1 MHPSRPWVRDRL
13 PGLQKASKAYE
24 GKIYI
29 RDVYEIFG
37 NEVSDYLR
45 EHVGRDQRL
54 TQPNIRLAEKNFLME
69 INRYNVDTIVFATA
83 DNYREF
89 LTLDFIMVL
98 KSKGY
103 KLVGFLGDDEF
114 NHPQYR
120 YLAAIFDNFVVYVE
134 KYKKFYED
142 ITENQGFLL
151 LNSCHLPKIGK
162 ILNEPKTKYDTVM
175 IGGPIPARVNVLR
188 KLKKEG
194 FSIAVYGPKSW
205 QHFSD
210 FAEDYKGFVN
220 SEEFDIRLSEGKIIL
235 SMLEDHISGKMHMN
249 TKIWECARAG
259 TFTIAS
265 HYEPLFSNYGFKEG
279 TDNEKLLAKLSF
291 LFGRYRD
298 LYVKN
303 GFEKFVRDYLASDLN
318 IRMSRAKV
326 QIVGGLPKIVIE
338 TFFIILMGIFA
349 LYSLNNTVLST
360 SNIPFF
366 VTLLFGMQKLLPQI
380 QQIYQS
386 KVALQS
392 GSHALNEIKIFLNLP
407 DRKAEFGF
415 GKLLDSTAAFELRNI
430 GFKHSKGDEPQI
442 ADLNFKIY
450 RGEKICISGKSGSG
464 KSTLVDLLIGLYTPT
479 SGELCAEPIN
489 LTNNQFTILS
499 QQFHIDNDSIRNLL
513 LDNSKKHYSDENLFE
528 ILDIV
533 NLGETI
539 RALPGGLDYELLNDA
554 QNLSGGQRQRLGLA
568 ISLMDDFDV
577 LILDEV
583 TSQLDRTL
591 EHQIYENLFNYYS
604 SKTIIF
610 ITHTEHLK
618 KLADRIIQLD

>member
-1 MHPSRPWVRDRL
+1 MNILFLCDMHPSRPWVRDRL

-151 LNSCHLPKIGK
+151 LNSCHLPKIDK

-279 TDNEKLLAKLSF
+279 TDIVTYHAEADLITKFKYYHKKNEEREIIRKNFIRKVNSELDYKILYLQFFVQLKTELKKSHVSNYMSAHKTMNSENLNLEGVFYNIISSGRPVKQYFPFINPLSINHFKKNRKNKLLSYMHFF
-291 LFGRYRD
+291 LRR
-298 LYVKN
+298 
-303 GFEKFVRDYLASDLN
+303 
-318 IRMSRAKV
+318 
-326 QIVGGLPKIVIE
+326 
-338 TFFIILMGIFA
+338 
-349 LYSLNNTVLST
+349 
-360 SNIPFF
+360 
-366 VTLLFGMQKLLPQI
+366 
-380 QQIYQS
+380 
-386 KVALQS
+386 
-392 GSHALNEIKIFLNLP
+392 
-407 DRKAEFGF
+407 RK
-415 GKLLDSTAAFELRNI
+415 
-430 GFKHSKGDEPQI
+430 
-442 ADLNFKIY
+442 Y
-450 RGEKICISGKSGSG
+450 
-464 KSTLVDLLIGLYTPT
+464 
-479 SGELCAEPIN
+479 
-489 LTNNQFTILS
+489 
-499 QQFHIDNDSIRNLL
+499 FH
-513 LDNSKKHYSDENLFE
+513 
-528 ILDIV
+528 V
-533 NLGETI
+533 NLYIE
-539 RALPGGLDYELLNDA
+539 LSDDY
-554 QNLSGGQRQRLGLA
+554 NL
-568 ISLMDDFDV
+568 IS
-577 LILDEV
+577 
-583 TSQLDRTL
+583 
-591 EHQIYENLFNYYS
+591 QINR
-604 SKTIIF
+604 II
-610 ITHTEHLK
+610 HTYKYGYIKPFYQKNIKPLK
-618 KLADRIIQLD
+618 KRILGV